1 MSLDVSV
8 ADYTGWEQAP
18 VLTKADFVAV
28 DEAYRYA
35 GENTVDGNKLLVY
48 VFDASDAYKTEAGKL
63 VFDPSLAV
71 QICDGSV
78 TIDQQGLVGSIRRL
92 EFTAQAATSLAV
104 LVLANVDDV
113 SVYNSVGS
121 KGDKMSDA
129 ISTLRTEA
137 IKLMTFNKDAAYGE
151 TVPIPMWGWK
161 LFGDLQGETD
171 LAAAKLA
178 KGLKFYRNMSTPLT
192 KTGFASSAAVDAYYA
207 KGFVADEDLIQLQRR
222 LSRIHLYT
230 VKGISGKKD
239 MTILSAK
246 VNHYYSK
253 IALVPGNLSDITPF
267 DEVSP
272 VGSLLKNTVDFREIS
287 TGHWVAYVPE
297 SKVTALAGTDEELY
311 LTLEAKVDGTT
322 RTYLYTK
329 EKVTVSDPSDATL
342 PRDFHYAM
350 PWLRFCTQE
359 AKVDVNGDPVAKGT
373 YFNLIGNYS
382 YEWVAAG
389 IEE

>member
-1 MSLDVSV
+1 M
-8 ADYTGWEQAP
+8 
-18 VLTKADFVAV
+18 
-28 DEAYRYA
+28 
-35 GENTVDGNKLLVY
+35 
-48 VFDASDAYKTEAGKL
+48 
-63 VFDPSLAV
+63 
-71 QICDGSV
+71 
-78 TIDQQGLVGSIRRL
+78 
-92 EFTAQAATSLAV
+92 
-104 LVLANVDDV
+104 
-113 SVYNSVGS
+113 
-121 KGDKMSDA
+121 
-129 ISTLRTEA
+129 
-137 IKLMTFNKDAAYGE
+137 
-151 TVPIPMWGWK
+151 
-161 LFGDLQGETD
+161 
-171 LAAAKLA
+171 
-178 KGLKFYRNMSTPLT
+178 
-192 KTGFASSAAVDAYYA
+192 DAYYA

-297 SKVTALAGTDEELY
+297 SKVTALAGTDEEPY

-389 IEE
+389 SEE